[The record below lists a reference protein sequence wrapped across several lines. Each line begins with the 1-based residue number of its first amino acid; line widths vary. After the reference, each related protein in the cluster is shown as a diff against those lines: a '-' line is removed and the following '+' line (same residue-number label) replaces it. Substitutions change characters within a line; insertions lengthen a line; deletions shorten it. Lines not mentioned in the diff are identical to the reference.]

1 VLRYRSAKILRSDV
15 TSAVG
20 GSTLSDSEVR
30 FMVALQARANRPP
43 VIRAARALGA
53 VGEHA
58 SLWQMIAVGGAI
70 VDGRRRRQ
78 WLEALVGIIGAHA
91 TAVLVKRVVRRP
103 RPTAVGLQ
111 LLVPTMSGLSFP
123 SSHSA
128 STTAAALSLGR
139 LFGLPLAPV
148 LPSAMGAARVVV
160 GAHYPSDVVGG
171 ALIGWLV
178 DRSMQRWRG

>member
-1 VLRYRSAKILRSDV
+1 MLRYRSAKILRSDV

-20 GSTLSDSEVR
+20 GLILSDSEVR

-58 SLWQMIAVGGAI
+58 SLWQVIAVGGAI